1 MTSTTSLKAPPLS
14 KTFADDTL
22 TLTVSNDVAV
32 LTLNR
37 PDKRNALTQAMWRAL
52 PQAVAAIENDA
63 AVKVLVVT
71 GAGGAFAAGADIA
84 EFETVYATRESAAAY
99 AAEIA
104 EAMEALANLSKP
116 TIAAIA
122 GPCVGGGLGLALC
135 CDIRMAS
142 DKARLGITPGKLGL
156 MYSLGDT
163 RRLVE
168 AVGPSAAKDILYT
181 GRILSA
187 AEAQAIRL
195 IDAACAPED
204 LDAAVAAKTEAIASA
219 SQLSARRAK
228 AVVRRILDGQ
238 TQDDD
243 ATRAWFLDALE
254 GEDFREGRDAF
265 LQKRTPV
272 FPYR

>member
-1 MTSTTSLKAPPLS
+1 MTR
-14 KTFADDTL
+14 FYADDTL
-22 TLTVSNDVAV
+22 ALDADGDIAV

-52 PQAVAAIENDA
+52 PQAVAAVEADPAI
-63 AVKVLVVT
+63 KVLVVT
-71 GAGGAFAAGADIA
+71 GAGGCFAAGADIG
-84 EFETVYATRESAAAY
+84 EFETVYATRDSAAAY

-104 EAMEALANLSKP
+104 VAMDALANLSKP
-116 TIAAIA
+116 TIASIPGA
-122 GPCVGGGLGLALC
+122 CVGGGLGLALC
-135 CDIRMAS
+135 CDLRLAS

-168 AVGPSAAKDILYT
+168 ATGPSAAKDILFT

-187 AEAQAIRL
+187 DEANAIRL
-195 IDAACAPED
+195 VDGVHPADD
-204 LDAAVAAKTEAIASA
+204 LDAAVKAKAEAVASA
-219 SQLSARRAK
+219 SQWSARRTK

-238 TQDDD
+238 TQDDET
-243 ATRAWFLDALE
+243 TRAWFLDALE

-265 LQKRTPV
+265 LQKRAPV